1 MRKKIGKRSGSGAV
15 VKSERK
21 KLNIGMI
28 LLLAMNTA
36 VVFGFYRY
44 MLNFRYFEIVLISY
58 MVILAVLVLSYV
70 IYNRGFSR
78 SRVTYEMLPDSMT
91 QEEKTEFIMDAERRK
106 KKSKWMITF
115 IFPFVFTFAIDAF
128 SWFVEDN
135 IISILKG
142 MK

>member
-1 MRKKIGKRSGSGAV
+1 MKKKIGKKTGTEIAV
-15 VKSERK
+15 KGEKK
-21 KLNIGMI
+21 KLNIGTI
-28 LLLAMNTA
+28 LLVVFNTA

-70 IYNRGFSR
+70 VYNRGFSR
-78 SRVTYEMLPDSMT
+78 SGVTYEMLPDSMT
-91 QEEKTEFIMDAERRK
+91 HKEKTEFIMDAECRK
-106 KKSKWMITF
+106 KRSKWMIAF

-142 MK
+142 LK

>member
-1 MRKKIGKRSGSGAV
+1 MKKRNKKKTGTDLAPIR
-15 VKSERK
+15 ERK
-21 KLNIGMI
+21 KPNIGMI
-28 LLLAMNTA
+28 LLLVFNTA
-36 VVFGFYRY
+36 VIFCFYRY

-78 SRVTYEMLPDSMT
+78 SGVTFEMLPDSMT
-91 QEEKTEFIMDAERRK
+91 DEEKTLFIEDAQRRK
-106 KKSKWMITF
+106 KKSKWMIAF

-128 SWFVEDN
+128 SWFIEDN

-142 MK
+142 LP

>member
-1 MRKKIGKRSGSGAV
+1 MKKKNKKNTGTEMA
-15 VKSERK
+15 VKSEKK

-28 LLLAMNTA
+28 LLLVINTA
-36 VVFGFYRY
+36 AVFGFYRY
-44 MLNFRYFEIVLISY
+44 MLNFRYFEIVLILY

-78 SRVTYEMLPDSMT
+78 SGVTYEMLPDSMT
-91 QEEKTEFIMDAERRK
+91 HEEKTEFIMDAERRR
-106 KKSKWMITF
+106 KKSKWMIAF

-142 MK
+142 LK

>member
-1 MRKKIGKRSGSGAV
+1 MKKKNKKKTGSEPAV
-15 VKSERK
+15 KTEK
-21 KLNIGMI
+21 KKPDIGMI
-28 LLLAMNTA
+28 LLLVFNTA

-44 MLNFRYFEIVLISY
+44 MLRFRYFEIVLISY
-58 MVILAVLVLSYV
+58 MVILAVLVLTYV

-78 SRVTYEMLPDSMT
+78 SGVTYEMLPDGMT
-91 QEEKTEFIMDAERRK
+91 DEEKNEFIMDAQRRR
-106 KKSKWMITF
+106 KKSKWMIAF

-142 MK
+142 LK